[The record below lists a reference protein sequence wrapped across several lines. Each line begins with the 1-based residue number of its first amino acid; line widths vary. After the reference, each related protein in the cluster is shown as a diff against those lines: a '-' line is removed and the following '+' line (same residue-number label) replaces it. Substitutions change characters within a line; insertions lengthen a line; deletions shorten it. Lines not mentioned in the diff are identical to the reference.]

1 MPQPTNLILF
11 MADNHFRDYAGCYG
25 HPVAQTPTIDRIA
38 AAGVRFARA
47 YAASAVCCPARAAIA
62 TGRFPHQ
69 TGYWDNSLVYD
80 GKVPSWHRRLREQGH
95 TVTSIGK
102 LHYLE
107 EGPDYGFTESQI
119 PMHIVE
125 SRGALFGLLRA
136 TPDGEHARPSPR
148 LQYSRTGI
156 GDDSDY
162 VVYDRE
168 ITQKSIAWLNDHA
181 AASDKPWVLFV
192 SYTAPHPPFVVP
204 QRLMDLY
211 PPEAMPLPPQ
221 FRAGEQ
227 PTHPAVEHIRRIHD
241 LEGLAT
247 EDFVRRTVAGYCA
260 LITHMDEQ
268 IGAVMKVAEDLGV
281 LETTRVLYTSD
292 HGEAAGH
299 HGLFAKSI
307 VYDHSISVPFV
318 MAGPGI
324 EPGGV
329 VDQIVNH
336 VDLFPTIV
344 ETVGGK
350 LESEDGDLMG
360 VSLWPAI
367 VGDEADRF
375 GFSEYHGHGS
385 KTGMFAFR
393 RGRYKLLY
401 FVDMPVQVF
410 DLEADPGETNDISGS
425 DEGRRQAAAL
435 EAELRTILD
444 PEAVDRRAKA
454 DQLAQIERMGGI
466 EACLSK
472 GNYLNNPV
480 PGKEPELFGFDGEEG
495 SPA

>member
-1 MPQPTNLILF
+1 MTEASNLILF
-11 MADNHFRDYAGCYG
+11 MADNHNRDYVGCYG
-25 HPVAQTPTIDRIA
+25 HPVVQTPTIDRIA
-38 AAGVRFARA
+38 ASGVRFANA

-62 TGRFPHQ
+62 TGRYPHQ

-80 GKVPSWHRRLREQGH
+80 GRIPSWHRRLREQGH
-95 TVTSIGK
+95 TVTSVGK

-107 EGPDYGFTESQI
+107 DGPDYGFTESVI

-136 TPDGEHARPSPR
+136 TREGERSRPSPR

-162 VVYDRE
+162 VVYDRD
-168 ITQKSIAWLNDHA
+168 ITEKAIAWLKDHA
-181 AASDKPWVLFV
+181 KPSGKPWVLFV
-192 SYTAPHPPFVVP
+192 SYAAPHPPFVVP

-211 PPEAMPLPPQ
+211 PPERMKLPPQ
-221 FRAGEQ
+221 FSAADQ
-227 PTHPAVEHIRRIHD
+227 PHHPAEDHIRRLHEF
-241 LEGLAT
+241 EGLAS

-268 IGAVMKVAEDLGV
+268 IGKVMQVAEELDL
-281 LETTRVLYTSD
+281 LASTRVIYTSD

-307 VYDHSISVPFV
+307 VHEHSIGIPFV
-318 MAGPGI
+318 MMGQGI
-324 EPGGV
+324 PEGRTVG
-329 VDQIVNH
+329 QIATH
-336 VDLFPTIV
+336 VDLFPTIA
-344 ETVGGK
+344 ETVGAA
-350 LESEDGDLMG
+350 LTEEDGDLTG

-367 VGDEADRF
+367 GGAETDRI

-385 KTGMFAFR
+385 KSGMYALR

-401 FVDMPVQVF
+401 FVGMPSLLF
-410 DLEADPGETNDISGS
+410 DLEADPGETTDLMAT
-425 DEGRRQAAAL
+425 DEGCRIAADL
-435 EAELRTILD
+435 EAELRQILD
-444 PEAVDRRAKA
+444 PEAVDARAKR
-454 DQLAQIERMGGI
+454 DQRAQIERMGGI
-466 EACLSK
+466 EACLGA

-480 PGKEPELFGFDGEEG
+480 PGKEPELFGFGEQ
-495 SPA
+495 AN